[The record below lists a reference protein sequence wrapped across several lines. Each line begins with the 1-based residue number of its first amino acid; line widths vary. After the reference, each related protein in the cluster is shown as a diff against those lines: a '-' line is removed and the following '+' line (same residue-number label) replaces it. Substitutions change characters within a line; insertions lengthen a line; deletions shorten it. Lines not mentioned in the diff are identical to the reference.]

1 MGRRVAVPIAA
12 GRSGSLES
20 SCRRK
25 SNSARHALVCRVGW
39 TDPDRSHNRRS
50 SQILSPPTCTV
61 DSSNMLYGSYTEKVQ
76 YMLSGENQLIKE
88 NARSSDKS
96 EPIHQCQLACS
107 GWQSAPS
114 LKVKK
119 KKQLQLAFNNA
130 PRYCRPS
137 KDFSV
142 LASFLSQISD
152 VTSISRPKVAPLNHH
167 RKRLA
172 ICASG
177 HVPARPDMWHGP
189 IWTPRWLAL
198 RIGTNLKVILLLG
211 FYYETRVGEW

>member
-39 TDPDRSHNRRS
+39 ADPDRSHNRRS

-88 NARSSDKS
+88 NARSSDNS

-119 KKQLQLAFNNA
+119 KNSCNL
-130 PRYCRPS
+130 R
-137 KDFSV
+137 
-142 LASFLSQISD
+142 
-152 VTSISRPKVAPLNHH
+152 SIMHQDTAVH
-167 RKRLA
+167 
-172 ICASG
+172 
-177 HVPARPDMWHGP
+177 
-189 IWTPRWLAL
+189 
-198 RIGTNLKVILLLG
+198 LKIFPCLLL
-211 FYYETRVGEW
+211 FSPKSQT